1 MPTVRT
7 ATVAILDRRGRGS
20 ERVETA
26 QDSLLMSRVRDGDVG
41 TLAVLFERHH
51 RALFQFFIRL
61 TSNREASEDLVQDV
75 FFRILKYR
83 ETYQPGSQFT
93 TWMYQIA
100 RNAHLDQVRKRKP
113 ELPLP
118 EENDERGWEIA
129 SSDGT
134 AEQKVQQD
142 EEVKLL
148 RRALA
153 SLPDEKREVLVLS
166 RFQHLKYD
174 EIGKILR
181 CDARTV
187 KVRVFR
193 AIRELGRQYF
203 DLAGE
208 KAS

>member
-1 MPTVRT
+1 MRT
-7 ATVAILDRRGRGS
+7 GGVAILDRRGRGS

-51 RALFQFFIRL
+51 RALFQFFVRL
-61 TSNREASEDLVQDV
+61 TANREASEDLVQDV

-100 RNAHLDQVRKRKP
+100 RNAHLDQVKKRKI

-118 EENDERGWEIA
+118 DSGDEHGWEL
-129 SSDGT
+129 SSHEGS
-134 AEQKVQQD
+134 AEQKVSQREQ
-142 EEVKLL
+142 VSLL

-153 SLPDEKREVLVLS
+153 ALPEEKREVLVLS
-166 RFQHLKYD
+166 RFQHLRYE

-193 AIRELGRQYF
+193 AIRELGRHYF
-203 DLAGE
+203 ELAGE

>member
-1 MPTVRT
+1 MQL
-7 ATVAILDRRGRGS
+7 AGAEKIAILEPGKRS
-20 ERVETA
+20 ERVEAA
-26 QDSLLMSRVRDGDVG
+26 QDSLLMGRVRDGDVG

-51 RALFQFFIRL
+51 RSLFQFFSRL
-61 TSNREASEDLVQDV
+61 TGNREAAEDLVQDV

-83 ETYQPGSQFT
+83 LTYQPGSQFT

-100 RNAHLDQVRKRKP
+100 RNAHLDQVRKKKI

-118 EENDERGWEIA
+118 DPAEDRGWEPV
-129 SSDGT
+129 SNENS
-134 AEQKVQQD
+134 AEQKLSDSQ
-142 EEVKLL
+142 EAKLL

-153 SLPDEKREVLVLS
+153 ALPEDKREVLLLS
-166 RFQHLKYD
+166 RYQHLKYE
-174 EIGKILR
+174 EIGEIMQ

-193 AIRELGRQYF
+193 AIRELGRHYF
-203 DLAGE
+203 ALAGE

>member
-1 MPTVRT
+1 
-7 ATVAILDRRGRGS
+7 
-20 ERVETA
+20 VETA

-100 RNAHLDQVRKRKP
+100 RNAHLDQVRKRRP

-118 EENDERGWEIA
+118 EENDERGWGIA

-142 EEVKLL
+142 EEVNLL

-153 SLPDEKREVLVLS
+153 SLPNEKREVLLLS